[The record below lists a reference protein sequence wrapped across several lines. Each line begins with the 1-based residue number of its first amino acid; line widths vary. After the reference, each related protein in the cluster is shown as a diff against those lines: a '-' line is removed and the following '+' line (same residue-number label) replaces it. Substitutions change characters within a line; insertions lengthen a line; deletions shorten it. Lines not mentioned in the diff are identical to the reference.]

1 KDSPNEE
8 NKDSPNEE
16 NKDSPNEENKDS
28 PNEENKDSPNGN
40 GYRKVVL
47 RAVDVS
53 LDTLGRDGKQ
63 AILSLLENRYG
74 FRENDIPDYPRS
86 FIELLHELLGAS
98 AQNLEREI
106 MNNIRKVWAAP
117 GENLEAVVESL
128 KENYQTVAQVQ
139 ATAEDHRSAAADLD
153 DAGYRYNAKYSR
165 RRD

>member
-1 KDSPNEE
+1 
-8 NKDSPNEE
+8 
-16 NKDSPNEENKDS
+16 
-28 PNEENKDSPNGN
+28 
-40 GYRKVVL
+40 
-47 RAVDVS
+47 VDVS